1 MRAGTGE
8 ADGRT
13 AVSYALVNMP
23 LQMIQGPA
31 SIILPSLYVQYAGL
45 DMVVIGILMTL
56 LRLGDAVM
64 DPAIGYLSDRTRLRF
79 GRRRTW
85 VALGAALCV
94 PAVLLVFRPGPATG
108 YVYFTASYF
117 LLTLA
122 WTMVEIPHTAWLSEI
137 SHDYGARNRLSTY
150 RYIAGMAGTALFPL
164 ISFLPWLPNR
174 AVTPEVTQLASFVAI
189 LLLGIAV
196 PAALWLVPD
205 PPVRATDSRSHGIRQ
220 VARDLWANRP
230 LRRFI
235 AMQSLTGVS
244 SGMVT
249 GLYYFYVSIY
259 LGLSRDY
266 TSVMLAVYTLSIVGS
281 ALWLR
286 IGRIVD
292 KHRIIALCSLF
303 TALTNVL
310 MYVITP
316 GPDAFLLLLVMFSVA
331 AIATSGAVAAQVAL
345 LADVADY
352 GVLQSGREHPGNYFA
367 LFAFVGKA
375 ALAVGSGI
383 GLIIAG
389 LFGFR
394 VEGGNGPLAMT
405 GFFLAII
412 WIPLAL
418 NVLSAAL
425 SWFFPLDRRRQA
437 VIARRIG
444 RRHALDL
451 TPAPSGNGAI

>member
-1 MRAGTGE
+1 MRVGAGE
-8 ADGRT
+8 ADGRK
-13 AVSYALVNMP
+13 AVSYALVNLP

-64 DPAIGYLSDRTRLRF
+64 DPAIGYLSDRTHLRF

-85 VALGAALCV
+85 VALGTALCV

-108 YVYFTASYF
+108 YVYFTASYL

-122 WTMVEIPHTAWLSEI
+122 WTMVEIPHTAWLGEI

-164 ISFLPWLPNR
+164 ISFLPWLPSR
-174 AVTPEVTQLASFVAI
+174 AVTPEVTQLAAFVAI

-205 PPVRATDSRSHGIRQ
+205 PPVAATDARSHGIHR
-220 VARDLWANRP
+220 VVRDLWANRP
-230 LRRFI
+230 LRVFI
-235 AMQSLTGVS
+235 AMQSLAGLS

-249 GLYYFYVSIY
+249 GLYYFYVSVY

-286 IGRIVD
+286 IGRVVD
-292 KHRIIALCSLF
+292 KHRIIALCSLS
-303 TALTNVL
+303 TALTNLL
-310 MYVITP
+310 MYVIAP
-316 GPDAFLLLLVMFSVA
+316 GPDAFTLLLVMFSVA
-331 AIATSGAVAAQVAL
+331 AIATSGAVAAQIAL

-352 GVLQSGREHPGNYFA
+352 GVLRSGREHPGNYFA

-375 ALAVGSGI
+375 ALAFGSGA
-383 GLIIAG
+383 GLIVAG

-394 VEGGNGPLAMT
+394 AEGGNGPLAMT
-405 GFFLAII
+405 GFFVAII

-418 NVLSAAL
+418 NLLAAIL
-425 SWFFPLDRRRQA
+425 SWFFPLDRRRQTIITRR
-437 VIARRIG
+437 IARR
-444 RRHALDL
+444 RALDL
-451 TPAPSGNGAI
+451 TPEPSGNGVT